1 MSDQPVEVVID
12 ELVLHG
18 VEVDMAPLIVRA
30 IEMALAAVPEIG
42 ADQVPGLVS
51 GAVADAL
58 RTGRQR

>member
-1 MSDQPVEVVID
+1 MSDQPVEVVIN

-58 RTGRQR
+58 RTGRQG